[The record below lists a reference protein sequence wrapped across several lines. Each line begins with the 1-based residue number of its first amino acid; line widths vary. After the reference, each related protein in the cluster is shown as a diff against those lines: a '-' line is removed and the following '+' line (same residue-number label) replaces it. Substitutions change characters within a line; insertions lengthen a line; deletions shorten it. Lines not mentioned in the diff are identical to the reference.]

1 MDNESAKKASSYK
14 KGDLLRISSRNGA
27 SNWFVKQIDDKS
39 NSLTL
44 SGEHSNRPKKLILD
58 KIDFK
63 NQFVSKIE
71 KAEMEVR
78 EGEILRTSSRMYEH
92 NIESNTDLKVKK
104 IVPGFL
110 VLKDGK
116 KSILMIKASLNGAPL
131 KYGYTKSLHTTSTK
145 RYDTTV
151 SVLKPYQT
159 NKNNIFKINALS
171 KSSSIIVTEDKE
183 KAIKYSHRE
192 TNRGSS
198 ISADNYSGLSI
209 EAGNILNRISETTAV
224 FSKQDYFKE
233 AISNNKD
240 YTQSK
245 LNTDIADAL
254 ENGYLIK
261 KDYSLKKPLIIYHL
275 SNEKMKSKNINL
287 RLDFELE
294 QNSSLKLIDFFSD
307 DSEKNFMNIFYNF
320 NLDKDAILKN
330 YKIDKSLNKNLK
342 YSFNNINQKQNSI
355 SETFIFSAGSDY
367 FKNEINCN
375 LKGEYSSAFINGIFS
390 LDDNKQH
397 EIRTTINH
405 LVENTKS
412 YQLIKSVLGKNTKS
426 AYQGRIYVDS
436 KAQKT
441 DGYQLSKAILLD
453 ETSEFNAKPEL
464 EIYADD
470 VKCSHGSASGS
481 LDDNSIFYL
490 MSRGLN
496 YKQAK
501 GLLINGF
508 LLDVIEKITD
518 AEIKDLLK
526 KMIGLKK

>member
-1 MDNESAKKASSYK
+1 MKEQ
-14 KGDLLRISSRNGA
+14 L
-27 SNWFVKQIDDKS
+27 
-39 NSLTL
+39 
-44 SGEHSNRPKKLILD
+44 
-58 KIDFK
+58 KIDFNK
-63 NQFVSKIE
+63 IKEVSNFSNRDIE
-71 KAEMEVR
+71 
-78 EGEILRTSSRMYEH
+78 I
-92 NIESNTDLKVKK
+92 
-104 IVPGFL
+104 
-110 VLKDGK
+110 K
-116 KSILMIKASLNGAPL
+116 KSYLNKFIENGFPNRKQENWKFL
-131 KYGYTKSLHTTSTK
+131 
-145 RYDTTV
+145 D
-151 SVLKPYQT
+151 
-159 NKNNIFKINALS
+159 INQ
-171 KSSSIIVTEDKE
+171 I
-183 KAIKYSHRE
+183 
-192 TNRGSS
+192 
-198 ISADNYSGLSI
+198 
-209 EAGNILNRISETTAV
+209 
-224 FSKQDYFKE
+224 
-233 AISNNKD
+233 ISNNISDLSFYND
-240 YTQSK
+240 YSIENKIDSSIFIDDLEHNKIIFINGRIEKIDFSYEDKKQIEIIEDSYTIDKSENNNSLID
-245 LNTDIADAL
+245 LNIAL
-254 ENGYLIK
+254 SNKHFKILIK
-261 KDYSLKKPLIIYHL
+261 KGYSLKKPLIIYHL

-355 SETFIFSAGSDY
+355 SETFVFSAGSDY